1 MQVKKL
7 FPTEDI
13 PVDTAGVH
21 VTYGTGFYGQG
32 LTWGGSPSTKVT
44 ALQGRKW
51 WSGLQNV
58 SLLCVPFMD
67 FVSASPNI
75 VVVSWRAISPS
86 PGNMRTGSLM
96 NRSQSAFYETL
107 GAGSGSNPTLVAN
120 QEHFIEAVL
129 DFTNRQYYRAVDGV
143 IVANTIITGWTQ
155 AQWDSIRATY
165 NLLCIGGYNDGNTW
179 LIRDIAVREYA
190 AGETFT
196 PSANFDIERLTMA
209 AGTGSD
215 YFTSTGG
222 NIQDVLSTDYS
233 DILTVPNSSMYVPF
247 VEAPKGATAGQL
259 ALAMGNYNGPEG
271 IVRGM
276 EFIMTAKS
284 FDAAPAALTPS
295 FSQNSVAAAMT
306 KQVLTGAFGYRKS
319 LGTLSTMPDGSAMTR
334 AKIASGSLILT
345 PSAS

>member
-13 PVDTAGVH
+13 PIDTAGVH
-21 VTYGTGFYGQG
+21 TIYGTGFYGQG
-32 LTWGGSPSTKVT
+32 ITWCGGPSTKVT
-44 ALQGRKW
+44 MLQGRKW

-58 SLLCVPFMD
+58 SVLLIPFMD

-75 VVVSWRAISPS
+75 VVISWRAISQN
-86 PGNMRTGSLM
+86 PGQMRTGSLFS
-96 NRSQSAFYETL
+96 RAQSAFYETL
-107 GAGSGSNPTLVAN
+107 GAGTGSNPTLVVN
-120 QEHFIEAVL
+120 QEHFIEAVF

-143 IVANTIITGWTQ
+143 VVANTIITTWTQ
-155 AQWDSIRATY
+155 AQWDAIRSTN
-165 NLLCIGGYNDGNTW
+165 NLFAIGAYNDGNTW

-190 AGETFT
+190 TGESFT
-196 PSANFDIERLTMA
+196 PSANLDVERLAMS

-215 YFTSTGG
+215 YFTSNGG
-222 NIQDVLSTDYS
+222 NVQDVLSTDYS

-247 VEAPKGATAGQL
+247 VESPKGATAGQL
-259 ALAMGNYNGPEG
+259 AMAMGNYNGPEG

-284 FDAAPAALTPS
+284 MDAAPAALTPS
-295 FSQNSVAAAMT
+295 FSQNSVAAAMS

-319 LGTLSTMPDGSAMTR
+319 LGALSTMPDGSTMTR